1 MRSPPPAMPAR
12 SSLSAATSGDH
23 PVAGTPPP
31 IARPA
36 DTPTGRSLQ
45 ARQQVEECARRVYA
59 LAFDLDPEA
68 QRHKLVRLR
77 LMLLACW
84 AHDDQE
90 FLRYRAVATQ
100 LAWVYYQCCAVLHG
114 RRAFT
119 ELPEPEVIA
128 WEATV
133 RQNIRIVNEI
143 IGQVP
148 RHDSRNLCPIETE
161 A

>member
-1 MRSPPPAMPAR
+1 M
-12 SSLSAATSGDH
+12 T
-23 PVAGTPPP
+23 TPSQ
-31 IARPA
+31 ALHR
-36 DTPTGRSLQ
+36 RLRVLQ
-45 ARQQVEECARRVYA
+45 TRQQVEECARRVYA